1 MGDTG
6 VMRHI
11 QSLIDDA
18 KCFETVRALR
28 WPDGACCP
36 SCDSFEI
43 TKQGRDDTQLR
54 AAALLCASPASDA
67 LTI

>member
-18 KCFETVRALR
+18 KCFETVRAYTGQTVPVVQAVIVLR
-28 WPDGACCP
+28 LLSKGATTPNP
-36 SCDSFEI
+36 SGSA
-43 TKQGRDDTQLR
+43 T
-54 AAALLCASPASDA
+54 CASPASDA